1 MGPHKV
7 LLGTG
12 LAGAYEVKGQ
22 GCEWQL
28 RTLCRGY
35 RAATEGCWA
44 REGSVAGRPPLGVHP
59 ALHVTTVLFRLLPE
73 PFEGSELGIMWEVGL
88 NSHPLSPHCPFVPT
102 RQAQQLIFTC
112 CVSEVCAST

>member
-1 MGPHKV
+1 MGPHKA

-12 LAGAYEVKGQ
+12 LEGAYEVKGQ

-73 PFEGSELGIMWEVGL
+73 PFEGSDLGIMWEVGL
-88 NSHPLSPHCPFVPT
+88 NSHPLSPPLPLCPHPPSPAAHFHLL
-102 RQAQQLIFTC
+102 RF
-112 CVSEVCAST
+112 